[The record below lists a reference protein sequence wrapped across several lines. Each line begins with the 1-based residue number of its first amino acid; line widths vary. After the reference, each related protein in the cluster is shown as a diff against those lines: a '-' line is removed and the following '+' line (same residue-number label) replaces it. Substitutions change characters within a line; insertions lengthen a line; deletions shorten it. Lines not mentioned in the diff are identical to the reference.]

1 MNKQKVIHMLQEK
14 QRKHFDLT
22 AQGFKSPLVLTPLEV
37 NQIIG
42 ALTQPD
48 IIKLKRQQELLS
60 ELTQIVSEQA

>member
-1 MNKQKVIHMLQEK
+1 MNKQKVIHMLHEK

-22 AQGFKSPLVLTPLEV
+22 AQGFKSPMVLTPLEV

-48 IIKLKRQQELLS
+48 ILKLKRQQELLS
-60 ELTQIVSEQA
+60 ELLQIASEQT